1 MDDPPITSDIF
12 LDPTRRDILEPIHRG
27 PREMPTRCLAGPR
40 GMNLDQPTEMLTFI
54 GACNP
59 PDTYGPDYQSPLEK
73 FRKPPAQFDMSSR
86 PIWNERKHHNE
97 LK

>member
-1 MDDPPITSDIF
+1 
-12 LDPTRRDILEPIHRG
+12 
-27 PREMPTRCLAGPR
+27 MPTRCLAGPR

-59 PDTYGPDYQSPLEK
+59 PDTYGPYYQSPLEK